1 MFKSYEKYI
10 KTRFC
15 FISLPYH
22 MKMLFKR
29 GTAVQFF
36 FSKVLPDYLAEI
48 DKFLGYKWL
57 F

>member
-10 KTRFC
+10 ERSFC